1 MLRKVLSPLG
11 IALVVTL
18 AWMAPATAR
27 ADSAYIATANGS
39 FGVLDF
45 GSHTYTAMGTTSAIY
60 SGLAFDASNNLYSVE
75 SSSSRFF
82 KVNPAS
88 GGGTLVGTGT
98 GVKNWVMAGLTSGA
112 LYEVDFSSNLVS
124 LNPATGVGT
133 VVGATGLPVPSG
145 LDAGGL
151 TGNSTTLYYTFND
164 PSLMDTK
171 SILYAINPSACCAPQ
186 KIGTDTGIGAI
197 GALAFVNGTLYGFD
211 NVAKNVLTIDT
222 TTGVATVLFAFPG
235 LLASDKVVGAVD
247 ATGAAT
253 TTKILPQFV
262 FGGGWFSALYFTNTG
277 STPVSFPVN
286 FVSDGGIPL
295 IVPALGGSTTS
306 VNLAPRGTAAV
317 LTTNSGSLSQGYAS
331 MSLPAGVVGYGL
343 FDFSAT
349 GIPDQE
355 AVVPL
360 SGASATTSTLIWDD
374 TGNFVT
380 AVAIVN
386 PSNVATL
393 VSITLRDT
401 TGAIIATSAVSL
413 QPKSKTEAVLRTL
426 PGLAGMAGNR
436 GSADF
441 TATSGN
447 VAVLGLRFTGF
458 ALTSMPTTDK

>member
-1 MLRKVLSPLG
+1 MIQKVPLS
-11 IALVVTL
+11 ALLITL
-18 AWMAPATAR
+18 AWMAPATAQ
-27 ADSAYIATANGS
+27 ADSAYVATANGS
-39 FGVLDF
+39 FGILDF
-45 GSHTYTAMGTTSAIY
+45 GSHTYTAMGTTSALY
-60 SGLAFDASNNLYSVE
+60 SGLAFDASNNLYTVE
-75 SSSSRFF
+75 GSSGRFF

-88 GGGTLVGTGT
+88 GSGTVVGSGT

-112 LYEVDFSSNLVS
+112 LYEVDFSSNVIS
-124 LNPATGVGT
+124 LNPATGAGTLVGS
-133 VVGATGLPVPSG
+133 TGLPVPSG
-145 LDAGGL
+145 MDAGGL
-151 TGNSTTLYYTFND
+151 TGNATTLYYTFND

-211 NVAKNVLTIDT
+211 NVGKNVLTIDT

-235 LLASDKVVGAVD
+235 LLASDKVVGGVD
-247 ATGAAT
+247 AAGAAT
-253 TTKILPQFV
+253 NAKILPQFV

-277 STPVSFPVN
+277 STSVSFPVN
-286 FVSDGGIPL
+286 FVSDNGTPL
-295 IVPALGGSTTS
+295 TVPSLGGSSTT

-317 LTTNSGSLSQGYAS
+317 LTVNSGSLSQGYAS
-331 MSLPAGVVGYGL
+331 ASLPAGVVGYGL

-360 SGASATTSTLIWDD
+360 SGASSTTSTLIWDD
-374 TGNFVT
+374 TNNFVT

-386 PSNVATL
+386 PSNVATI

-401 TGAIIATSAVSL
+401 TGATIATSAVSL

-426 PGLAGMAGNR
+426 PGLAGMTGNR

-441 TATSGN
+441 TVTSGN
-447 VAVLGLRFTGF
+447 VAVLGLRFIGF
-458 ALTSMPTTDK
+458 AFTSIPTTDK